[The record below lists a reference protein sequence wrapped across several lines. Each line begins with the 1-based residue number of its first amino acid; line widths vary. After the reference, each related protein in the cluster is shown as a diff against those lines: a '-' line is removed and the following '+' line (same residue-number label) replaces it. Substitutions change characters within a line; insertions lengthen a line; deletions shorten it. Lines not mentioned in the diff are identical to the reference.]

1 MNKLIKTC
9 ALALPLLCVA
19 CKSDVV
25 YGDPDKVET
34 VNIDFGSTDLQTL
47 AAGMVDS
54 LIASPALDH
63 YDHVSKGDDKRIIVY
78 TAGVNNRTSEHI
90 DTEGVTDSIRTE
102 LLKSGRFRLA
112 ASEQGQNDLGEEVRF
127 QQGSGRVDPEQAKA
141 FGKQIGADMVLLG
154 NLRSIEKNKDRNL
167 EEAGYKTD
175 DVWYQFVLEMVDIE
189 TGEIIWMNEEN
200 IRKSKKTGL
209 FGA

>member
-1 MNKLIKTC
+1 MNKLNVIC
-9 ALALPLLCVA
+9 ALALPLLSA
-19 CKSDVV
+19 GCKSDVV

-54 LIASPALDH
+54 LIASPALAY
-63 YDHVSKGDDKRIIVY
+63 YDHESKGEDKRIIVY

-90 DTEGVTDSIRTE
+90 DTTGVTDSIRTE

-112 ASEQGQNDLGEEVRF
+112 ATEQGQSDLGEQVRF
-127 QQGSGRVDPEQAKA
+127 QQGSGRVDPELAKA

-167 EEAGYKTD
+167 EEVGYKTD

-200 IRKSKKTGL
+200 IRKSKKTGI

>member
-1 MNKLIKTC
+1 MNKLNVIC
-9 ALALPLLCVA
+9 ALALPLLSA
-19 CKSDVV
+19 GCKSDVV

-54 LIASPALDH
+54 LIASPALAY
-63 YDHVSKGDDKRIIVY
+63 YDHESKGEDKRIIVY

-90 DTEGVTDSIRTE
+90 DTTGVTDSIRTE

-112 ASEQGQNDLGEEVRF
+112 ATEQGQSDLGEQVRF
-127 QQGSGRVDPEQAKA
+127 QQGSGRVDPELAKA

-167 EEAGYKTD
+167 EDAGYKTD

-200 IRKSKKTGL
+200 IRKSKKTGI

>member
-1 MNKLIKTC
+1 MSKLIKTC
-9 ALALPLLCVA
+9 AMALPLLSAA
-19 CKSDVV
+19 CKSDVK

-47 AAGMVDS
+47 AAGMIDS
-54 LIASPALDH
+54 LVSAPALDH
-63 YDHVSKGDDKRIIVY
+63 YDHESKGDDKRIIVY

-90 DTEGVTDSIRTE
+90 DTTGITDSIRTE

-112 ASEQGQNDLGEEVRF
+112 ASEQGQSDLGAEVNF
-127 QQGSGRVDPEQAKA
+127 QQGSGRVDPAMAKA

-175 DVWYQFVLEMVDIE
+175 DVWYQFVLELVDIE

-200 IRKSKKTGL
+200 IRKQKKTGL

>member
-1 MNKLIKTC
+1 MNRLLQAC
-9 ALALPLLCVA
+9 ALALPLLSTA
-19 CKSDVV
+19 CKSDVQ

-47 AAGMVDS
+47 AAGMVES
-54 LIASPALDH
+54 LVSSPALAY
-63 YDHVSKGDDKRIIVY
+63 YDHESKGEDKRIIVY

-90 DTEGVTDSIRTE
+90 DTAGITDSIRTE
-102 LLKSGRFRLA
+102 LLKSGRFRMA
-112 ASEQGQNDLGEEVRF
+112 ASEQGQSELGEQVRF
-127 QQGSGRVDPEQAKA
+127 QQGSGRVDPELAKA

-154 NLRSIEKNKDRNL
+154 NLRSIEKSKDRNL

-175 DVWYQFVLEMVDIE
+175 DVWYQFVLELVDIE

-200 IRKSKKTGL
+200 IRKTQKTGL
-209 FGA
+209 FGP

>member
-1 MNKLIKTC
+1 MNKLIRTC
-9 ALALPLLCVA
+9 ALALPLLFA
-19 CKSDVV
+19 GCKSDVV

-54 LIASPALDH
+54 LIASPALAY
-63 YDHVSKGDDKRIIVY
+63 YDHESKGEDKRIIVY

-90 DTEGVTDSIRTE
+90 DTTGVTDSIRAE

-112 ASEQGQNDLGEEVRF
+112 ATEQGQSDLGDQVRF
-127 QQGSGRVDPEQAKA
+127 QQGSGRVDPEVAKA

-167 EEAGYKTD
+167 EEVGYKTD

-200 IRKSKKTGL
+200 IRKSKKTGI